1 MIQAPRAISRR
12 LPALLLSLHPALW
25 LVGAQ
30 AAAQQAAAPAAAAA
44 TALPADAPLAAYRL
58 DLLRRAFAAVSAMP
72 TVPHQKNRARAQ
84 EAVVQACLRLDQV
97 QLAQQFAGRID
108 DWRRGVCLADLAI
121 HAIQSGAPAAA
132 APLLEAAD
140 RVAEQAQADPQ
151 GWRRDRVRAR
161 IAEAHLLLGQEAA
174 ARSFLAGVAAKD
186 LQDFETALARRSAP
200 AAFADQLAA
209 VDAVVAAGQFDAIC
223 GALQVCVELH
233 DRYHDDEERRAAL
246 ESRVLLAYTPL
257 PPGVRLGL
265 VLQLVASAVTHRA
278 FDRAGRLLDRA
289 EALLGATRLHLEE
302 ELVEHAKI
310 AAWRGKAGD
319 VSRAQKALVAT
330 AARYYAEQ
338 AGIVDI
344 YRAGVLREL
353 AVAYAQIGEPVEAL
367 RMFGAAVE
375 AGRQNPNS
383 RPRAEDFAATCAA
396 MAREAIEPDAA
407 LQARLEQ
414 IQKGLGNPW

>member
-1 MIQAPRAISRR
+1 MLQAFRAISRR
-12 LPALLLSLHPALW
+12 PSALLLGLFTATW
-25 LVGAQ
+25 LVGAP
-30 AAAQQAAAPAAAAA
+30 APAQQATSPAAAEAVA
-44 TALPADAPLAAYRL
+44 QPVDVPLDSYRL
-58 DLLRRAFAAVSAMP
+58 DLLQRAFAAVSAMP

-84 EAVVQACLRLDQV
+84 EAVVQACLRLGQV
-97 QLAQQFAGRID
+97 RLAEQFTGRID

-121 HAIQSGAPAAA
+121 HAIQRGAPAAA
-132 APLLEAAD
+132 APLLEAAN

-151 GWRRDRVRAR
+151 AWRRDRVRAR
-161 IAEAHLLLGQEAA
+161 LAEAHLLLGQEAA
-174 ARSFLAGVAAKD
+174 ARNFAAGVGAKD
-186 LQDFETALARRSAP
+186 LQDFETTMARSSAS
-200 AAFADQLAA
+200 AAFPDQLAA
-209 VDAVVAAGQFDAIC
+209 VDAVVAAGQFDPIC

-265 VLQLVASAVTHRA
+265 VMKLVASAVSHRA

-289 EALLGATRLHLEE
+289 EALLGSSRLHLED
-302 ELVEHAKI
+302 ELTEHAKI

-319 VSRAQKALVAT
+319 VPRAQKALVAT
-330 AARYYAEQ
+330 TARYYAEQ
-338 AGIVDI
+338 QGIVDI

-353 AVAYAQIGEPVEAL
+353 AVAYARIGEPVEAL
-367 RMFGAAVE
+367 RSFRAAVE
-375 AGRQNPNS
+375 AGQQNPNS

-396 MAREAIEPDAA
+396 MANEAIEPDAQ
-407 LQARLEQ
+407 LLARLEQ